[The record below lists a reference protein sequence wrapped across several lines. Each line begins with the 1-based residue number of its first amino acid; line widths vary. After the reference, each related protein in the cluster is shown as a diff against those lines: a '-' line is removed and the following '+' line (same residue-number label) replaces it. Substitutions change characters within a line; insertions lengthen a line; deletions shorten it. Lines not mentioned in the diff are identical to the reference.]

1 MRVIRIA
8 LYACMAIVLA
18 GGWAFLYWQS
28 SGLELDAANGARGA
42 LNGLRAIDARWN
54 DQLVGAR
61 LLGAGGKA
69 PLEPARHGSAY
80 AALEVQ
86 ALRLTHPQ
94 IGSALAGREVSQ
106 HLRELGAMTGGP
118 APFTKADRSNFLVAL
133 DAAAHAALRVAK
145 EE

>member
-42 LNGLRAIDARWN
+42 LNGLRAIAARWN

-61 LLGAGGKA
+61 EEK
-69 PLEPARHGSAY
+69 PALAKRF
-80 AALEVQ
+80 AAARAELARRSPDAEGDDLKRAELTAAAQ
-86 ALRLTHPQ
+86 ALFDQAWLPPPPPR
-94 IGSALAGREVSQ
+94 
-106 HLRELGAMTGGP
+106 GP
-118 APFTKADRSNFLVAL
+118 PPR
-133 DAAAHAALRVAK
+133 
-145 EE
+145 